1 MFIMIT
7 LLAAIFIGA
16 IVLIKKHDDDDSRSR
31 FSSYMFAG
39 VIALLTYVLFKSLI
53 TAITVCASL
62 FIVIIF
68 ITKIIDDELN
78 ALYAIVAVYIAFF
91 VALVYMYAW
100 HIKV

>member
-1 MFIMIT
+1 MIT

-78 ALYAIVAVYIAFF
+78 ALYAIVAVYMAFL
-91 VALVYMYAW
+91 VALIYMYAW

>member
-78 ALYAIVAVYIAFF
+78 ALYAIVAVYIAFL
-91 VALVYMYAW
+91 VALIYMYAW